1 MQLLPSAYH
10 LEKVIV
16 KENQI
21 KNVEILVNNSIGCFL
36 INNQI
41 ENSKITNYINNFY
54 LLNNKINFSTTQD
67 FGYKL
72 NNNNGQENI
81 CYIYGNNVSNCLQE
95 GKISDNITI
104 IDDISEINNKLKE
117 NELEGI

>member
-1 MQLLPSAYH
+1 MQLLPSEYH

-16 KENQI
+16 RENQI
-21 KNVEILVNNSIGCFL
+21 KDVEISVNNSVQCFFL
-36 INNQI
+36 NNQL

-81 CYIYGNNVSNCLQE
+81 CYIYGNKISNCLQE

-104 IDDISEINNKLKE
+104 IDDITLINNKLKE
-117 NELEGI
+117 NELEEM